1 MEFLNPTLISPTL
14 SRLSFSHNFD
24 EAPQGTKMWPISGC
38 AFNAQHVRF
47 LSVFLCACA
56 AMSYFMQSL
65 WYQNCED
72 KIFKGIQMSWQ
83 TKYPARCRSWWM
95 FDDFCLTLLPGL
107 EKSRQH
113 WGVWCDYSGSPAAT
127 TLAFLEPGKHSFN
140 RTTLDTFHGYH
151 LLCSSS
157 SAHFF
162 YQHTELNG
170 FTLAKVFLK
179 SFFSSVNDYCLCKSW
194 RVALSY
200 MQKWSK
206 RSDIYTCLH
215 VHLWQ
220 PCESL
225 AQCCQ
230 SNPAKSAKLRVA
242 RHPLGFTSVAQW
254 GLTSLTSW
262 PCFLSWKQICQYVTV
277 NFSDCRSTAI
287 SNPDAS
293 FPVVREQSYT
303 SCTREPCSSW
313 TVQMILIYFKWLWC
327 IKLTI

>member
-24 EAPQGTKMWPISGC
+24 EAPQGTKMWPISGY

-107 EKSRQH
+107 ENSRQH

-127 TLAFLEPGKHSFN
+127 TLAFLEPGKTASTEQHL
-140 RTTLDTFHGYH
+140 TLFHGYH

-162 YQHTELNG
+162 SSAHWTQWLHTCQSLFEELLQLCQRLLSVQ
-170 FTLAKVFLK
+170 FLARGPFLHAK
-179 SFFSSVNDYCLCKSW
+179 MIKGVWYLHMFAHSFVT
-194 RVALSY
+194 ALWVSGPVLPV
-200 MQKWSK
+200 K
-206 RSDIYTCLH
+206 
-215 VHLWQ
+215 
-220 PCESL
+220 PCEVS
-225 AQCCQ
+225 
-230 SNPAKSAKLRVA
+230 
-242 RHPLGFTSVAQW
+242 
-254 GLTSLTSW
+254 
-262 PCFLSWKQICQYVTV
+262 
-277 NFSDCRSTAI
+277 
-287 SNPDAS
+287 
-293 FPVVREQSYT
+293 
-303 SCTREPCSSW
+303 
-313 TVQMILIYFKWLWC
+313 
-327 IKLTI
+327 